1 MDIREELERLAD
13 KEYKEF
19 HSALLPTVDRDR
31 IIGVRLPQLRAIAAR
46 IKRASPKGSLP
57 ELPQGDTLE
66 ETLVRGFVIAGADM
80 PLEEHLKAV
89 AGFVPEIDCWSVCDS
104 FVTSLKF
111 VKKDR
116 ERVWKFIQPYFESD
130 RTYDIRFATVMSL
143 AYFKDGEYAPRV
155 FEKFDKIEND
165 DYYVKMAV
173 AWAVS
178 VFFVNAREETQRYL
192 ENNRLDDFTFNKSLQ
207 KITESYR
214 VTPQDKAEIRAMK
227 RK

>member
-1 MDIREELERLAD
+1 
-13 KEYKEF
+13 
-19 HSALLPTVDRDR
+19 
-31 IIGVRLPQLRAIAAR
+31 
-46 IKRASPKGSLP
+46 
-57 ELPQGDTLE
+57 
-66 ETLVRGFVIAGADM
+66 
-80 PLEEHLKAV
+80 
-89 AGFVPEIDCWSVCDS
+89 
-104 FVTSLKF
+104 
-111 VKKDR
+111 
-116 ERVWKFIQPYFESD
+116 
-130 RTYDIRFATVMSL
+130 MSL

-178 VFFVNAREETQRYL
+178 VFFVNAREETRRYL

-207 KITESYR
+207 KIIESYR